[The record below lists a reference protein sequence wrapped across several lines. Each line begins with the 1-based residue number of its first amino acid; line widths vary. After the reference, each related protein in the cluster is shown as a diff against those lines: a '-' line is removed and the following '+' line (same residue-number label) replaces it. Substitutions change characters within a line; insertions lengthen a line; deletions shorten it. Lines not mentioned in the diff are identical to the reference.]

1 MDLRNQKKQPHV
13 IEQIMNMIEEYKQQ
27 GFTFIEALFNKKE
40 MLDLQ
45 QATDEL
51 IEQSRR
57 HNVSDEKFDLEP
69 NHSTQN
75 PRVQRIK
82 VPHKQHPVFEEAVR
96 NPKILEILS
105 NLIGE
110 NIRFRNSKLNIKEAN
125 GGASVD
131 WHQDWAFY
139 PHTNADLLAVGI
151 MIDDIDENNAPLM
164 IVPSSHEGATLNH
177 HFQGVFSGS
186 VNPDSEK
193 IDLSTAVKLTG
204 PAGSVSFHHVKA
216 LHGSSPNFS
225 SRPRRLLLFEYASA
239 DAWPLVDFEVY
250 GDFHEF
256 QEKIVLGKGT
266 LHPRNEPE
274 HIIMPFPRP
283 PNPDSIYRIQEFRR
297 QSSSPT
303 TELQPAVI

>member
-1 MDLRNQKKQPHV
+1 MS
-13 IEQIMNMIEEYKQQ
+13 MIEEYQRG
-27 GFTFIEALFNKKE
+27 GFTCIEGLFNKE
-40 MLDLQ
+40 EVLDLQ
-45 QATDEL
+45 LATDEL
-51 IEQSRR
+51 IEQSRS
-57 HNVSDEKFDLEP
+57 HITSDEKFDLEH
-69 NHSTQN
+69 NHSSQN

-82 VPHKQHPVFEEAVR
+82 VPHKQHPVFANAVR
-96 NPKILEILS
+96 KPKILEILS
-105 NLIGE
+105 KLIGE

-125 GGASVD
+125 GGAAVD

-164 IVPSSHEGATLNH
+164 VVPGSHQGKTLNH

-186 VNPDSEK
+186 VNPDSEN

-204 PAGSVSFHHVKA
+204 SAGSASFHHVKA

-225 SRPRRLLLFEYASA
+225 DRPRRLLLLEYASA
-239 DAWPLVDFEVY
+239 DAWPLIDFEVY
-250 GDFHEF
+250 GDFQEF
-256 QEKIVLGKGT
+256 EEKIVLGKST
-266 LHPRNEPE
+266 LQPRSEPE
-274 HIIMPFPRP
+274 HTIMPFPRP

-303 TELQPAVI
+303 TAKQPEVV

>member
-1 MDLRNQKKQPHV
+1 M
-13 IEQIMNMIEEYKQQ
+13 
-27 GFTFIEALFNKKE
+27 
-40 MLDLQ
+40 
-45 QATDEL
+45 
-51 IEQSRR
+51 
-57 HNVSDEKFDLEP
+57 
-69 NHSTQN
+69 
-75 PRVQRIK
+75 
-82 VPHKQHPVFEEAVR
+82 PHKQHPVFADAVR
-96 NPKILEILS
+96 KPKILEILS
-105 NLIGE
+105 KLIGE

-125 GGASVD
+125 GGAAVD

-151 MIDDIDENNAPLM
+151 MIDDIDENSAPLM
-164 IVPSSHEGATLNH
+164 IVPASHEGETLDH

-204 PAGSVSFHHVKA
+204 AAGSASFHHVKA

-225 SRPRRLLLFEYASA
+225 YRPRRLLLFEYASA

-256 QEKIVLGKGT
+256 QEKIVLGKST

-303 TELQPAVI
+303 TELQSAVI

>member
-1 MDLRNQKKQPHV
+1 MS
-13 IEQIMNMIEEYKQQ
+13 MIEEYQQ
-27 GFTFIEALFNKKE
+27 AGFTCIEGLFNKE
-40 MLDLQ
+40 EVHDLQ
-45 QATDEL
+45 LATDEL
-51 IEQSRR
+51 IEESRN
-57 HNVSDEKFDLEP
+57 HITSNEKFDLEH
-69 NHSTQN
+69 NHSSQN

-82 VPHKQHPVFEEAVR
+82 VPHKQHPVFAAAVR
-96 NPKILEILS
+96 KPQVLEILS
-105 NLIGE
+105 KLIGE

-125 GGASVD
+125 GGAAVD

-164 IVPSSHEGATLNH
+164 IVPGSHRGKTLNH

-186 VNPDSEK
+186 VNPDSEN

-204 PAGSVSFHHVKA
+204 SAGSASFHHVKA

-225 SRPRRLLLFEYASA
+225 NRPRRLLLFEYASA

-250 GDFHEF
+250 GDFQEF
-256 QEKIVLGKGT
+256 EEKIVLGKST
-266 LHPRNEPE
+266 LHPRSEPE

-303 TELQPAVI
+303 TELQPEVV